1 MIDLVR
7 RQLYMDAATRPIE
20 RCPSEAHAAVRC
32 PWRRFPCE
40 CSRVS
45 TRGSFCAYGGAVLS
59 HRADVDR
66 LAVVRAELLVRA
78 AVIVRRHGAQE
89 VLAPARGKSIWTL
102 HWGRAHLH

>member
-78 AVIVRRHGAQE
+78 AVQQGEGVLKERDREQLRRE
-89 VLAPARGKSIWTL
+89 EED
-102 HWGRAHLH
+102 